1 MMKRNSLLTLLFLLC
16 TGAFA
21 QGEGFLQVVSKVSGD
36 NETITLSSAGMA
48 EDRDGVY
55 KNAVKSAFYT
65 LFYTGVP
72 GVNEGKPLV
81 ECENLLY
88 TNTFFNS
95 QYKCQYYVSAQ
106 TEDVRPR
113 REDGIFRATYNV
125 TIAYSRLLDDMRQNE
140 VYDCKTAPVVL
151 PTIMTMPYVRRG
163 EDRMTVYENNP
174 DLQQAI
180 SRVQNGFRSRGVRTM
195 DFVAR
200 WRAIENMKVY
210 EENAGVAESND
221 RQMALAEGTDVCV
234 EVKMSKEAVGTG
246 TVVSFGLIATRSES
260 GFILVDKS
268 ANFGPLQ
275 NYELHRCYD
284 RLEDEVLPGFLD
296 DICNALRPADT
307 GTGRGQSTNPEPP
320 AGSVAMHFS
329 IDGNS
334 ATTMD
339 SRFGPRNDAL
349 RDIIHQWIRKNAH
362 NADFSTP
369 RIVAEEIIYDY
380 VMMPPVDADGIR
392 MDAAQ
397 YAFLF
402 GSYLRADMQVECS
415 SRVIGNKILFTIY

>member
-1 MMKRNSLLTLLFLLC
+1 MMKRNSLLTLLLLLC

-36 NETITLSSAGMA
+36 NETITLSSTGMA
-48 EDRDGVY
+48 EDRDDVY

-125 TIAYSRLLDDMRQNE
+125 TIAYSRLLTDMRQNR
-140 VYDCKTAPVVL
+140 VYDCETAPVVL
-151 PTIMTMPYVRRG
+151 PTIMTIPYVRQG
-163 EDRMTVYENNP
+163 ESLKNVLQNKP
-174 DLQQAI
+174 DLRDAV
-180 SRVQNGFRSRGVRTM
+180 SRVQDGFRSRGVRTM
-195 DFVAR
+195 DFEAR
-200 WRAIENMKVY
+200 LTGGQGMDEYEN
-210 EENAGVAESND
+210 NAGVAESND
-221 RQMALAEGTDVCV
+221 RQMALAEGTDVYV
-234 EVKMSKEAVGTG
+234 EVDMNKETVGAG
-246 TVVSFGLIATRSES
+246 TSVRFILKAYRTES
-260 GFILVDKS
+260 GEVLATKS
-268 ANFGPLQ
+268 ATFGPLK
-275 NYELHRCYD
+275 NYELHKCYD
-284 RLEDEVLPGFLD
+284 RLEDEVLPDFLD
-296 DICNALRPADT
+296 DICN
-307 GTGRGQSTNPEPP
+307 GIVPEPGSEQP
-320 AGSVAMHFS
+320 AGSVAMRFA

-339 SRFGPRNDAL
+339 SRFGPNNYAL
-349 RDIIHQWIRKNAH
+349 RDIIRQWIRRNAH
-362 NADFSTP
+362 NADYSTP

-397 YAFLF
+397 YAFLLE
-402 GSYLRADMQVECS
+402 SYLKEDMKVECS
-415 SRVIGNKILFTIY
+415 SRVIGNRILFTIY

>member
-1 MMKRNSLLTLLFLLC
+1 MMKRNSLLTLLLFLC

-36 NETITLSSAGMA
+36 NETITLSSTGMA

-95 QYKCQYYVSAQ
+95 QYKCEFYISSQAGN
-106 TEDVRPR
+106 VRPQ

-125 TIAYSRLLDDMRQNE
+125 TIAYGRLLDDMRQNE

-151 PTIMTMPYVRRG
+151 PTIMTIPYVRQG
-163 EDRMTVYENNP
+163 ESLKNVLQNKP
-174 DLQQAI
+174 DLRDAV
-180 SRVQNGFRSRGVRTM
+180 SKVQDGFRSRGVRTM
-195 DFVAR
+195 DFEAR
-200 WRAIENMKVY
+200 LTGGQGMDEYEN
-210 EENAGVAESND
+210 NAGVAESND
-221 RQMALAEGTDVCV
+221 RQMALAEGTDVYV
-234 EVKMSKEAVGTG
+234 EVDMNKETVGAG
-246 TVVSFGLIATRSES
+246 TSVRFILKAYRTES
-260 GFILVDKS
+260 GEVLATKS
-268 ANFGPLQ
+268 ATFGPLQ

-296 DICNALRPADT
+296 DICDALGP
-307 GTGRGQSTNPEPP
+307 GPEPP
-320 AGSVAMHFS
+320 ASSVAMRFA

-339 SRFGPRNDAL
+339 SRFGPNNYAL
-349 RDIIHQWIRKNAH
+349 RDIIRQWIRRNAH
-362 NADFSTP
+362 NADYSTP

-397 YAFLF
+397 YAFLLE
-402 GSYLRADMQVECS
+402 SYLKEDMQVECS
-415 SRVIGNKILFTIY
+415 SRVIGNRILFTIY

>member
-1 MMKRNSLLTLLFLLC
+1 MMKRNSLLTLLLLLC

-36 NETITLSSAGMA
+36 NETITLSSTGMA
-48 EDRDGVY
+48 EDRDDVY

-125 TIAYSRLLDDMRQNE
+125 TIAYSRLLTDMRQNR
-140 VYDCKTAPVVL
+140 VYDCETAPVVL
-151 PTIMTMPYVRRG
+151 PTIMTIPYVRQG
-163 EDRMTVYENNP
+163 ESLKNVLQNKP
-174 DLQQAI
+174 DLRDAV
-180 SRVQNGFRSRGVRTM
+180 SRVQDGFRSRGVRTM
-195 DFVAR
+195 DFEAR
-200 WRAIENMKVY
+200 LTGGQGMDEYEN
-210 EENAGVAESND
+210 NAGVAESND
-221 RQMALAEGTDVCV
+221 RQMALAEGTDVYV
-234 EVKMSKEAVGTG
+234 EVDMNKETVGAG
-246 TVVSFGLIATRSES
+246 TSVRFILKAYRTES
-260 GFILVDKS
+260 GEVLATKS
-268 ANFGPLQ
+268 ATFGPLK
-275 NYELHRCYD
+275 NYELHKCYD
-284 RLEDEVLPGFLD
+284 RLEDEVLPDFLD
-296 DICNALRPADT
+296 DICN
-307 GTGRGQSTNPEPP
+307 GIVPEPGSEQP
-320 AGSVAMHFS
+320 AGSVAMRFA

-339 SRFGPRNDAL
+339 SRFGPNNYAL
-349 RDIIHQWIRKNAH
+349 RDIIRQWIRRNAH
-362 NADFSTP
+362 NADYSTP

-397 YAFLF
+397 YAFLLE
-402 GSYLRADMQVECS
+402 SYLKEDMQVECS
-415 SRVIGNKILFTIY
+415 SRVIGNRILFTIY

>member
-1 MMKRNSLLTLLFLLC
+1 MMKRNSLLTLLLLLC

-36 NETITLSSAGMA
+36 NETITLSSTGMA

-125 TIAYSRLLDDMRQNE
+125 TIAYSRLLDDMRQNK

-151 PTIMTMPYVRRG
+151 PTIMTMPYVKRG
-163 EDRMTVYENNP
+163 ENRMTVYENNP

-180 SRVQNGFRSRGVRTM
+180 SRVQDGFRSRGVRTM

-200 WRAIENMKVY
+200 WRAIENMGEY
-210 EENAGVAESND
+210 ENNAGVAESND

-234 EVKMSKEAVGTG
+234 EVKMSKEATGAG

-296 DICNALRPADT
+296 DICDALGP
-307 GTGRGQSTNPEPP
+307 GPGPGPEPP
-320 AGSVAMHFS
+320 ASSVAMRFA

-339 SRFGPRNDAL
+339 SRFGPNNYAL
-349 RDIIHQWIRKNAH
+349 RDIIRQWIRRNAH
-362 NADFSTP
+362 NADYSTP

-397 YAFLF
+397 YAFLLE
-402 GSYLRADMQVECS
+402 SYLKEDMQVECS
-415 SRVIGNKILFTIY
+415 SRVIGNRILFTIY

>member
-1 MMKRNSLLTLLFLLC
+1 MMKRNSLLTLLLLLC

-36 NETITLSSAGMA
+36 NETITLSSTGMA
-48 EDRDGVY
+48 EDRDDVY

-65 LFYTGVP
+65 LFYTGVS

-95 QYKCQYYVSAQ
+95 QYKCQFYIIGQAGN
-106 TEDVRPR
+106 VRPQ

-125 TIAYSRLLDDMRQNE
+125 TIAYSRLLTDMRQNR
-140 VYDCKTAPVVL
+140 VYDCETAPVVL
-151 PTIMTMPYVRRG
+151 PTIMTMPYVKRG
-163 EDRMTVYENNP
+163 ENRMTVYDNSP

-180 SRVQNGFRSRGVRTM
+180 SRVQDGFRSRGVRTM

-200 WRAIENMKVY
+200 WRAIENMGEY
-210 EENAGVAESND
+210 ENNAGVAESND

-234 EVKMSKEAVGTG
+234 EVKMSKKATGAG
-246 TVVSFGLIATRSES
+246 TVVSFRLIATRSES

-275 NYELHRCYD
+275 NYELHKCYD
-284 RLEDEVLPGFLD
+284 RLEDEVLPDFLD
-296 DICNALRPADT
+296 DICDAF
-307 GTGRGQSTNPEPP
+307 GRGEGPDQP
-320 AGSVAMHFS
+320 GSVAMRFA

-339 SRFGPRNDAL
+339 SRFGPNNYAL
-349 RDIIHQWIRKNAH
+349 RDIIRQWIRRNAH
-362 NADFSTP
+362 NADYSTP

-397 YAFLF
+397 YAFLLE
-402 GSYLRADMQVECS
+402 SYLKEDMQVECS
-415 SRVIGNKILFTIY
+415 SRVIGNRILFTIY

>member
-1 MMKRNSLLTLLFLLC
+1 MMKRNSLLTLLLLLC

-21 QGEGFLQVVSKVSGD
+21 QGEGFLKVVSKVSGD

-48 EDRDGVY
+48 EDRDDVY

-81 ECENLLY
+81 ECENMLY

-125 TIAYSRLLDDMRQNE
+125 TIAYSRLLTDMRQNK
-140 VYDCKTAPVVL
+140 VYDCETAPVVL
-151 PTIMTMPYVRRG
+151 PTIMTMPYVKRG
-163 EDRMTVYENNP
+163 ENRMTVYENNP

-180 SRVQNGFRSRGVRTM
+180 SRVQDGFRSRGVRTM

-200 WRAIENMKVY
+200 WRAIENMGEY
-210 EENAGVAESND
+210 ENNAGVAESND

-234 EVKMSKEAVGTG
+234 EVKMSKEATGAG

-296 DICNALRPADT
+296 DICDALGP
-307 GTGRGQSTNPEPP
+307 GPGPGPEPP
-320 AGSVAMHFS
+320 ASSVAMRFA

-339 SRFGPRNDAL
+339 SRFGPRNYAL
-349 RDIIHQWIRKNAH
+349 RDIIRQWIRRNAH

-397 YAFLF
+397 YAFLLE
-402 GSYLRADMQVECS
+402 SYLKEDMQVECS
-415 SRVIGNKILFTIY
+415 SRVIGNRILFTIY

>member
-1 MMKRNSLLTLLFLLC
+1 MKRNSLLTLLLLLC

-36 NETITLSSAGMA
+36 NETITLSSTGMA
-48 EDRDGVY
+48 EDRDDVY

-125 TIAYSRLLDDMRQNE
+125 TIAYSRLLTDMRQNR
-140 VYDCKTAPVVL
+140 VYDCETAPVVL
-151 PTIMTMPYVRRG
+151 PTIMTIPYVRQG
-163 EDRMTVYENNP
+163 ESLKNVLQNKP
-174 DLQQAI
+174 DLRDAV
-180 SRVQNGFRSRGVRTM
+180 SRVQDGFRSRGVRTM
-195 DFVAR
+195 DFEAR
-200 WRAIENMKVY
+200 LTGGQGMDEYEN
-210 EENAGVAESND
+210 NAGVAESND
-221 RQMALAEGTDVCV
+221 RQMALAEGTDVYV
-234 EVKMSKEAVGTG
+234 EVDMNKETVGAG
-246 TVVSFGLIATRSES
+246 TSVRFILKAYRTES
-260 GFILVDKS
+260 GEVLATKS
-268 ANFGPLQ
+268 ATFGPLK
-275 NYELHRCYD
+275 NYELHKCYD
-284 RLEDEVLPGFLD
+284 RLEDEVLPDFLD
-296 DICNALRPADT
+296 DICN
-307 GTGRGQSTNPEPP
+307 GIVPEPGSEQP
-320 AGSVAMHFS
+320 AGSVAMRFA

-339 SRFGPRNDAL
+339 SRFGPNNYAL
-349 RDIIHQWIRKNAH
+349 RDIIRQWIRRNAH
-362 NADFSTP
+362 NADYSTP

-397 YAFLF
+397 YAFLLE
-402 GSYLRADMQVECS
+402 SYLKEDMQVECS
-415 SRVIGNKILFTIY
+415 SRVIGNRILFTIY

>member
-1 MMKRNSLLTLLFLLC
+1 MMKRNSLLTLLLLLC

-21 QGEGFLQVVSKVSGD
+21 QGEGFLKVVSKVSGD
-36 NETITLSSAGMA
+36 NETITLSSAGEA

-95 QYKCQYYVSAQ
+95 QYKCQFYIIGQAGN
-106 TEDVRPR
+106 VRPQ

-125 TIAYSRLLDDMRQNE
+125 TIAYSRLLTDMRQNR
-140 VYDCKTAPVVL
+140 VYDCETAPVVL
-151 PTIMTMPYVRRG
+151 PTIMTIPYVRQG
-163 EDRMTVYENNP
+163 ESFRNVLQNKP
-174 DLQQAI
+174 DLRDAV
-180 SRVQNGFRSRGVRTM
+180 SKVQNGFRSRGVRTM
-195 DFVAR
+195 DFEAR
-200 WRAIENMKVY
+200 LTGGQGMGEYEN
-210 EENAGVAESND
+210 NAGVAESND
-221 RQMALAEGTDVCV
+221 RQMALAEGTDVYV
-234 EVKMSKEAVGTG
+234 EVDMNKETVGAG
-246 TVVSFGLIATRSES
+246 TSVRFILKAYRTES
-260 GFILVDKS
+260 GEVLATKS
-268 ANFGPLQ
+268 ATFGPLR
-275 NYELHRCYD
+275 NYELHKCYD
-284 RLEDEVLPGFLD
+284 RLEDEVLPDFLD
-296 DICNALRPADT
+296 DICN
-307 GTGRGQSTNPEPP
+307 GIVPEPGSRQP
-320 AGSVAMHFS
+320 AGSVAMRFA

-339 SRFGPRNDAL
+339 SRFGPNNYAL
-349 RDIIHQWIRKNAH
+349 RDIIRQWIRRNAH

-397 YAFLF
+397 YAFLLE
-402 GSYLRADMQVECS
+402 SYLKEDMQVECS
-415 SRVIGNKILFTIY
+415 SRVIGNRILFTIY

>member
-1 MMKRNSLLTLLFLLC
+1 MKRNSLLTLLLLLC

-36 NETITLSSAGMA
+36 NETITLSSTGMA
-48 EDRDGVY
+48 EDRDDVY

-65 LFYTGVP
+65 LFYTGVS

-125 TIAYSRLLDDMRQNE
+125 TIAYSRLLTDMRQNR
-140 VYDCKTAPVVL
+140 VYDCETAPVVL

-163 EDRMTVYENNP
+163 ENRMTVYDNSP

-180 SRVQNGFRSRGVRTM
+180 SRVQDGFRSRGVRTM

-200 WRAIENMKVY
+200 WRAIENMGEY
-210 EENAGVAESND
+210 ENNAGVAESND

-234 EVKMSKEAVGTG
+234 EVKMSKKATGAG
-246 TVVSFGLIATRSES
+246 TVVSFRLIATRSES

-275 NYELHRCYD
+275 NYELHKCYD

-296 DICNALRPADT
+296 DICN
-307 GTGRGQSTNPEPP
+307 GIVPEPGP
-320 AGSVAMHFS
+320 DQPGSVAMRFA

-339 SRFGPRNDAL
+339 SRFGPNNYAL
-349 RDIIHQWIRKNAH
+349 RDIIRQWIRRNAH
-362 NADFSTP
+362 NADYSTP

-397 YAFLF
+397 YAFLLE
-402 GSYLRADMQVECS
+402 SYLKEDMQVECS
-415 SRVIGNKILFTIY
+415 SRVIGNRILFTIY

>member
-1 MMKRNSLLTLLFLLC
+1 MKRNSLLTLLLLLC

-36 NETITLSSAGMA
+36 NETITLSSTGMA

-95 QYKCQYYVSAQ
+95 QYKCEFYISSQAGN
-106 TEDVRPR
+106 VRPQ

-125 TIAYSRLLDDMRQNE
+125 TIAYGRLLDDMRQNE

-151 PTIMTMPYVRRG
+151 PTIMTIPYVRQG
-163 EDRMTVYENNP
+163 ESLKNVLQNKP
-174 DLQQAI
+174 DLRDAV
-180 SRVQNGFRSRGVRTM
+180 SKVQDGFRSRGVRTM
-195 DFVAR
+195 DFEAR
-200 WRAIENMKVY
+200 LTGGQGMDEYEN
-210 EENAGVAESND
+210 NAGVAESND
-221 RQMALAEGTDVCV
+221 RQMALAEGTDVYV
-234 EVKMSKEAVGTG
+234 EVDMNKETVGAG
-246 TVVSFGLIATRSES
+246 TSVRFILKAYRTES
-260 GFILVDKS
+260 GEVLATKS
-268 ANFGPLQ
+268 ATFGPLQ

-296 DICNALRPADT
+296 DICDALGP
-307 GTGRGQSTNPEPP
+307 GPEPP
-320 AGSVAMHFS
+320 TSSVAMRFA

-339 SRFGPRNDAL
+339 SRFGPNNYAL
-349 RDIIHQWIRKNAH
+349 RDIIRQWIRRNAH
-362 NADFSTP
+362 NADYSTP

-397 YAFLF
+397 YAFLLE
-402 GSYLRADMQVECS
+402 SYLKEDMQVECS
-415 SRVIGNKILFTIY
+415 SRVIGNRILFTIY

>member
-1 MMKRNSLLTLLFLLC
+1 MMKRNSLLTLLLLLC

-48 EDRDGVY
+48 EDRDDVY

-95 QYKCQYYVSAQ
+95 QYKCGLYISSQAGN
-106 TEDVRPR
+106 VRPQ

-125 TIAYSRLLDDMRQNE
+125 TIAYSRLLTDMRQNR
-140 VYDCKTAPVVL
+140 VYDCETAPVVL
-151 PTIMTMPYVRRG
+151 PTIMTIPYVRQG
-163 EDRMTVYENNP
+163 ESLKNVLQNKP
-174 DLQQAI
+174 DLRDAV
-180 SRVQNGFRSRGVRTM
+180 SRVQDGFRSRGVRTM
-195 DFVAR
+195 DFEAR
-200 WRAIENMKVY
+200 LTGGQGMDEYEN
-210 EENAGVAESND
+210 NAGVAESND
-221 RQMALAEGTDVCV
+221 RQMALAEGTDVYV
-234 EVKMSKEAVGTG
+234 EVDMNKETVGAG
-246 TVVSFGLIATRSES
+246 TSVRFILKAYRTES
-260 GFILVDKS
+260 GEVLATKS
-268 ANFGPLQ
+268 ATFGPLK
-275 NYELHRCYD
+275 NYELHKCYD
-284 RLEDEVLPGFLD
+284 RLEDEVLPDFLD
-296 DICNALRPADT
+296 DICN
-307 GTGRGQSTNPEPP
+307 GIVPEPGSEQP
-320 AGSVAMHFS
+320 AGSVAMRFA

-339 SRFGPRNDAL
+339 SRFGPNNYAL
-349 RDIIHQWIRKNAH
+349 RDIIRQWIRRNAH
-362 NADFSTP
+362 NADYSTP

-397 YAFLF
+397 YAFLLE
-402 GSYLRADMQVECS
+402 SYLKEDMQVECS
-415 SRVIGNKILFTIY
+415 SRVIGNRILFTIY

>member
-1 MMKRNSLLTLLFLLC
+1 MMKRNSLLTLLLLLC

-21 QGEGFLQVVSKVSGD
+21 QGEGFLKVVSKVSGD
-36 NETITLSSAGMA
+36 NETITLSSTGMA
-48 EDRDGVY
+48 EDRDDVY

-125 TIAYSRLLDDMRQNE
+125 TIAYSRLLTDMRQNR
-140 VYDCKTAPVVL
+140 VYDCETAPVVL
-151 PTIMTMPYVRRG
+151 PTIMTIPYVRQG
-163 EDRMTVYENNP
+163 ESLKNVLQNKP
-174 DLQQAI
+174 DLRDAV
-180 SRVQNGFRSRGVRTM
+180 SRVQDGFRSRGVRTM
-195 DFVAR
+195 DFEAR
-200 WRAIENMKVY
+200 LTGGQGMDEYEN
-210 EENAGVAESND
+210 NAGVAESND
-221 RQMALAEGTDVCV
+221 RQMALAEGTDVYV
-234 EVKMSKEAVGTG
+234 EVDMNKETVGAG
-246 TVVSFGLIATRSES
+246 TSVRFILKAYRTES
-260 GFILVDKS
+260 GEVLATKS
-268 ANFGPLQ
+268 ATFGPLK
-275 NYELHRCYD
+275 NYELHKCYD
-284 RLEDEVLPGFLD
+284 RLEDEVLPDFLD
-296 DICNALRPADT
+296 DICN
-307 GTGRGQSTNPEPP
+307 GIVPEPGSEQP
-320 AGSVAMHFS
+320 AGSVAMRFA

-339 SRFGPRNDAL
+339 SRFGPNNYAL
-349 RDIIHQWIRKNAH
+349 RDIIRQWIRRNAH
-362 NADFSTP
+362 NADYSTP

-397 YAFLF
+397 YAFLLE
-402 GSYLRADMQVECS
+402 SYLKEDMQVECS
-415 SRVIGNKILFTIY
+415 SRVIGNRILFTIY